1 MFIGRTDAEAPIF
14 WPSDADSLEK
24 TLMLG
29 KIEGRRRGRH
39 RMRWLDGI
47 TGSIDMNLS
56 KLQEIME
63 DRWAWHAAVHGDEK
77 RQTWLSDWTMKRG
90 IWQTEEKEV
99 WCDQGAG
106 TGLML
111 MSLSKSRDGMR
122 HQELK
127 EVKNRSSS
135 RGGRE
140 PLSTPLFWFSG
151 TDFRFLASRT
161 LSEEILF
168 CFKAP
173 SLW

>member
-1 MFIGRTDAEAPIF
+1 
-14 WPSDADSLEK
+14 
-24 TLMLG
+24 
-29 KIEGRRRGRH
+29 
-39 RMRWLDGI
+39 MRWLDGI
-47 TGSIDMNLS
+47 TDSVEMILGRLW
-56 KLQEIME
+56 KLVL
-63 DRWAWHAAVHGDEK
+63 D
-77 RQTWLSDWTMKRG
+77 
-90 IWQTEEKEV
+90 KEAR
-99 WCDQGAG
+99 CDQGAG
-106 TGLML
+106 TGMML
-111 MSLSKSRDGMR
+111 MSLSKSRNGMR

-140 PLSTPLFWFSG
+140 PLLTPLFWFSG

>member
-1 MFIGRTDAEAPIF
+1 MWRG
-14 WPSDADSLEK
+14 DSLEK
-24 TLMLG
+24 TLILG
-29 KIEGRRRGRH
+29 KIEGRRRGRK
-39 RMRWLDGI
+39 RMRWSDGI
-47 TGSIDMNLS
+47 TNTMDMSLS
-56 KLQEIME
+56 RLWDLVMDTE
-63 DRWAWHAAVHGDEK
+63 AWCAAVCGVTK
-77 RQTWLSDWTMKRG
+77 SWTWLSDWTMKRG